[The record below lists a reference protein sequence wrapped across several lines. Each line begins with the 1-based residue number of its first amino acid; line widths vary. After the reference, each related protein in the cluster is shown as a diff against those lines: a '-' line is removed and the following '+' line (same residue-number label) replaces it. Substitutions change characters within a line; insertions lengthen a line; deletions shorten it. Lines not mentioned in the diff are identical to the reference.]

1 MSNETT
7 TSNNKASGK
16 KPDFVAFS
24 IRERGENKAKWTEIG
39 VAFRNKDGG
48 FTVLFDAVPLSGKI
62 VLRAAE
68 SKE

>member
-7 TSNNKASGK
+7 TNNKTPGK

-24 IRERGENKAKWTEIG
+24 IRDRGEQKAKWTEVG

-48 FTVLFDAVPLSGKI
+48 FTVLVDVVPLNGKI
-62 VLRAAE
+62 VLRAPEA
-68 SKE
+68 KE